1 MTIDLTPAQYAT
13 LLKLVYL
20 GEWMSNGIRVEE
32 ERDERVHQAAQHF
45 YSYAAEA
52 GAGDRVE
59 YDKLHRQ
66 YFPAQAL
73 DEDTDVMRFR
83 EEYDGEI
90 FWDELIERLA
100 LRDFKDR
107 YGDQQWFGGP
117 VSETTELQSE
127 FIEKYTR
134 EFEQNGIDNL
144 VLRTDQETL
153 NPKP

>member
-1 MTIDLTPAQYAT
+1 MTIDLTPAQYTT

-32 ERDERVHQAAQHF
+32 ERDERVHQVAQHF

-52 GAGDRVE
+52 GAGDCVE

-66 YFPAQAL
+66 YFPTQAL
-73 DEDTDVMRFR
+73 DEDPDVVRFR

-100 LRDFKDR
+100 MRDFSER
-107 YGDQQWFGGP
+107 YGNQQWLGGTIP
-117 VSETTELQSE
+117 QTSEQQSG
-127 FIEKYTR
+127 FIEKYAR
-134 EFEQNGIDNL
+134 EFEQNGVENL

-153 NPKP
+153 NPKL